1 VELLLYLGGKRAKH
15 SIEKPGAI
23 QRNALFYGLDR
34 KKMPMIVLAV
44 ACHEHRRR
52 LVHVRPL
59 VCLCTPTTFPVQA
72 MTTQPVGAGAPNG
85 VRISELLAC
94 KLHEGGLAD

>member
-34 KKMPMIVLAV
+34 KKMPTIVLTV

-52 LVHVRPL
+52 LVNVRSL
-59 VCLCTPTTFPVQA
+59 FFLCTPTTFPVQA
-72 MTTQPVGAGAPNG
+72 MTMQPVGARVSNAE
-85 VRISELLAC
+85 RISEFIGHLL
-94 KLHEGGLAD
+94 LNG

>member
-34 KKMPMIVLAV
+34 KKMSVIVLV
-44 ACHEHRRR
+44 VVWHEHWRC
-52 LVHVRPL
+52 LLNVPL
-59 VCLCTPTTFPVQA
+59 VFFLCTLTALPMQATT
-72 MTTQPVGAGAPNG
+72 MQPVGATMPNG
-85 VRISELLAC
+85 V
-94 KLHEGGLAD
+94 